1 MREGCRMK
9 KIIYCIFVCVFIFCL
24 SACTEKA
31 RLQRELKEAQ
41 EAASA
46 TGDLAEE
53 AQEDYDRVT
62 ELFDEYDKLTEQ
74 LESLPKGSEEYQA
87 ILSLR
92 NALVRMMIDEYPDL
106 AQYVTGE

>member
-1 MREGCRMK
+1 MK
-9 KIIYCIFVCVFIFCL
+9 RIEIIVLCL
-24 SACTEKA
+24 CLLVSLSFTGCTEKA
-31 RLQRELKEAQ
+31 RLQRELEEAQ
-41 EAASA
+41 EATSA

-74 LESLPKGSEEYQA
+74 LESLPEGSEEYQA